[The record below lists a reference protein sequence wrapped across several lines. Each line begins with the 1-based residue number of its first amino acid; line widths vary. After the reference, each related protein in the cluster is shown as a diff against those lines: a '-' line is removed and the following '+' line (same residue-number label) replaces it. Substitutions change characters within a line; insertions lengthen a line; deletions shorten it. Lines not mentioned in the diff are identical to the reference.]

1 MKRRQLIVTGITA
14 YIASPLVRAQ
24 IADKP
29 LRIIVP
35 FAPGGSGDLIPR
47 LVAPAMAE
55 LLKRPVIVEN
65 RAGAGGSIGASYVA
79 KSPPDGLTIGVA
91 TVSTHGIY
99 PAVMKVAPYD
109 PLKDFLPISNLAR
122 VPNVVSVHPSV
133 PARDMAEFIAL
144 ARNPRSY
151 LDYGSPGIGSLGN
164 MLGELFK
171 QVAKGYMTHIPY
183 RGAGP
188 ALQDALAGQIKVL
201 FDNLPASLPHIKAGR
216 LRALAV
222 AWPSRLTPLPEI
234 PTFAEV
240 NLPALN
246 DSSWFG
252 LVAPVGTATDVI
264 QRIQAATAG
273 AVSRPD
279 VKMRIQDLGAFA
291 LGSTAESFEATLR
304 AEFTKWKK
312 VAATGRISLENS

>member
-1 MKRRQLIVTGITA
+1 MKA
-14 YIASPLVRAQ
+14 
-24 IADKP
+24 
-29 LRIIVP
+29 
-35 FAPGGSGDLIPR
+35 
-47 LVAPAMAE
+47 
-55 LLKRPVIVEN
+55 
-65 RAGAGGSIGASYVA
+65 
-79 KSPPDGLTIGVA
+79 
-91 TVSTHGIY
+91 
-99 PAVMKVAPYD
+99 APYD
-109 PLKDFLPISNLAR
+109 PLKDFLPISNMAS

-164 MLGELFK
+164 MLGKLFK
-171 QVAKGYMTHIPY
+171 QVANGYMTHIPY

-188 ALQDALAGQIKVL
+188 ALQDALADQIKVL

-216 LRALAV
+216 LRALVV
-222 AWPSRLTPLPEI
+222 AWPSRLKQLPEI

-264 QRIQAATAG
+264 QRIQAATADT
-273 AVSRPD
+273 VSRPD
-279 VKMRIQDLGAFA
+279 VKMRIQDLGGFA

-304 AEFTKWKK
+304 AEFKNGKK
-312 VAATGRISLENS
+312 VAGTGQISLENS